1 MQQSALDLQPSR
13 RLYTVSSLTREIR
26 ELLGG
31 AYDGIWVSGEVSGLK
46 IAASGHAYFALK
58 DAEAQIKCAC
68 WKGSLRLLRFR
79 PQEGL
84 AVVARGRVD
93 VYEPRGEYQLI
104 VDVIE
109 PQGAGA
115 LQLAFEQLKKKLEAE
130 GLFAAERKRALP
142 RYPRRIGIVTSP
154 TGAAIQDMLN
164 ILSRRWPGLEI
175 RLFPAAVQGAG
186 AVEQVV
192 EGIER
197 LGGSGWPEV
206 LIVGRGGGSVEDL
219 WTFNEEAVAR
229 AIAACPA
236 PVISAVGHETDF
248 TIADFVADLRA
259 PTPSAAAELATPEKA
274 AVEEWIA
281 AREERLSR
289 ALRHRLVRL
298 ARRYDDVQFRLRE
311 SVRRGPERLR
321 RRLEAALSRL
331 QRRDPRL
338 RLAEARRRLE
348 ALAQKLPPAVE
359 RLGALKLAR
368 VERLSAALA
377 QLSPLRVL
385 ERGYAIVQ
393 TKDGVAVRDAA
404 QVKKGEEVTARLHKG
419 SLTAKVTG

>member
-13 RLYTVSSLTREIR
+13 RLYTVSSLTKEIR

-31 AYDGIWVSGEVSGLK
+31 AYDGIWVSGEISGLK
-46 IAASGHAYFALK
+46 LAASGHAYFALK

-68 WKGSLRLLRFR
+68 WKGNLRLLRFK

-84 AVVARGRVD
+84 AVLARGRVD

-175 RLFPAAVQGAG
+175 RLFPAVVQGTG
-186 AVEQVV
+186 AAEQVV

-206 LIVGRGGGSVEDL
+206 LIVGRGGGSIEDL

-229 AIAACPA
+229 AIAACPV

-248 TIADFVADLRA
+248 TIADFAADLRA

-298 ARRYDDVQFRLRE
+298 ARRYDDAQFRLRE
-311 SVRRGPERLR
+311 NVRRGPERLR
-321 RRLEAALSRL
+321 RRLEAAVSRL

-348 ALAQKLPPAVE
+348 ALAQKLPPAVG
-359 RLGALKLAR
+359 RVAALKLAR

-393 TKDGVAVRDAA
+393 TKDGAAVRDAS